1 MRDSS
6 HPIRNKVEPIRP
18 ARTLYVVPAFN
29 EAASIGYLLE
39 QLQSDPFG
47 EVLVVSDAS
56 TDQTV
61 SIAQEAGARVL
72 QLPLQ
77 LGAWGATQAG
87 LRFALRHGYDRVISL
102 DADGQ
107 HDPDSIPCLKLAQL
121 RSAADIVI
129 GTFPQR
135 LSRPRQLAWSWFR
148 AISGL
153 RVQDLTSGFRLY
165 SRRAIR
171 VLASSEATLLDYQ
184 DVGVLL
190 LARRYGLTLQEV
202 GVNMY
207 PRYAGRS
214 RVFASWLM
222 VAGYM
227 AQTTLLCLARIGRW
241 PISAPSTNEIST

>member
-1 MRDSS
+1 MTHSS
-6 HPIRNKVEPIRP
+6 HPIRNKVEPLRP

-29 EAASIGYLLE
+29 EAASIGPLLE
-39 QLQSDPFG
+39 RLQADPFG
-47 EVLVVSDAS
+47 EILVVSDAS
-56 TDQTV
+56 TDQTAA
-61 SIAQEAGARVL
+61 IARDAGANVL

-87 LRFALRHGYDRVISL
+87 LRFALRHRFDRVIAL

-107 HDPDSIPCLKLAQL
+107 HDPDSIPGLKLAHL
-121 RSAADIVI
+121 RSSADIVI

-135 LSRPRQLAWSWFR
+135 LSRSRQLAWRWFR

-153 RVQDLTSGFRLY
+153 KVQDLTSGFRLY

-171 VLASSEATLLDYQ
+171 VLASPEATLLDYQ

-190 LARRYGLTLQEV
+190 LARRHGLILQEV
-202 GVNMY
+202 GVKMY

-241 PISAPSTNEIST
+241 PSAAPSTNEI